1 VSAVRAEGVPSAPT
15 VRVTAPDV
23 RQRTNPLTAETR
35 WWHVFGDPVL
45 NQLCETAGRDNDRI
59 RVAAARSLQAR
70 ARAAEATS
78 VGQPHLEA
86 RLSATDASGPLINA
100 AGGNGRLLEA
110 GASLSWELD
119 LLHRIG
125 DGRRAARLDAR
136 AEAQLAGATRLLVLA
151 EVSETYFEI
160 RHLDA
165 LRRLAA
171 ETAEAYAASLAL
183 TEGRLA
189 SGSVAELD
197 VERARLELAEVQADQ
212 IRLEETRQTRVHAL
226 AVLTGTRPE
235 DFQLAETTMAV
246 SLPAIPTGLPSTLL
260 TRRPD
265 VAAMQLQLDATQL
278 RAGIAHHAW
287 FPNFGMTG
295 TGGFASSS
303 LSDLLATSA
312 QSWTV
317 GLLLGLPIL
326 DGGQNKAR
334 IALAE
339 AEVTSQTARYR
350 QTLLTS
356 LAEVADQLVTLQSLT
371 RQDRLRRDETAAASR
386 AEILARS
393 RFDRGM
399 ASQLDVLDAQRSA
412 LKARRAVLEVHSRQR
427 LATVRLI
434 RALGGGW
441 DVAANETGGT
451 AS

>member
-1 VSAVRAEGVPSAPT
+1 
-15 VRVTAPDV
+15 
-23 RQRTNPLTAETR
+23 
-35 WWHVFGDPVL
+35 
-45 NQLCETAGRDNDRI
+45 
-59 RVAAARSLQAR
+59 
-70 ARAAEATS
+70 
-78 VGQPHLEA
+78 
-86 RLSATDASGPLINA
+86 
-100 AGGNGRLLEA
+100 
-110 GASLSWELD
+110 
-119 LLHRIG
+119 
-125 DGRRAARLDAR
+125 
-136 AEAQLAGATRLLVLA
+136 
-151 EVSETYFEI
+151 
-160 RHLDA
+160 
-165 LRRLAA
+165 
-171 ETAEAYAASLAL
+171 
-183 TEGRLA
+183 
-189 SGSVAELD
+189 
-197 VERARLELAEVQADQ
+197 
-212 IRLEETRQTRVHAL
+212 
-226 AVLTGTRPE
+226 
-235 DFQLAETTMAV
+235 MAV

-287 FPNFGMTG
+287 FPNLGLTG

-303 LSDLLATSA
+303 LSDLLTTSA

-350 QTLLTS
+350 QTVLTS

-371 RQDRLRRDETAAASR
+371 RQDHLRRDETAAASW
-386 AEILARS
+386 AEILTRS

-412 LKARRAVLEVHSRQR
+412 LKARRAVLEVQSRQR

-441 DVAANETGGT
+441 DISANEPGGT